1 MEIQRVKLDFRAL
14 KILMYIDVS
23 THTHTHMHKALGLQI
38 KLISNDVYPIQKV

>member
-23 THTHTHMHKALGLQI
+23 THTHTHAQSTRSTNQI
-38 KLISNDVYPIQKV
+38 NL